1 MEKKEKLKVII
12 FCQNFRFE
20 RNALVVCLEYL
31 QKRLKINFDDD
42 LMEEDGFMSFY
53 FYVFFFLFQSF
64 SVDYRKLNIFPF

>member
-1 MEKKEKLKVII
+1 MII
-12 FCQNFRFE
+12 FCQNFHFE

>member
-1 MEKKEKLKVII
+1 MII

-20 RNALVVCLEYL
+20 RNALVVFLEYL